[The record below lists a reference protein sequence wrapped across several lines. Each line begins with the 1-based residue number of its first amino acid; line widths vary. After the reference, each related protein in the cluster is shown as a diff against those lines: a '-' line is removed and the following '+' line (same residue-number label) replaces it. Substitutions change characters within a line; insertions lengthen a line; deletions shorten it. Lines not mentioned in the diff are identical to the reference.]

1 MFTCTDTDRFTTRIL
16 AGLVVAVTIVVGSL
30 THAITNIQTFA

>member
-1 MFTCTDTDRFTTRIL
+1 MFTCKTCDSYTTRVL

-30 THAITNIQTFA
+30 TYAASNVQAYL

>member
-1 MFTCTDTDRFTTRIL
+1 MFTRNTCDSYTTRVL

-30 THAITNIQTFA
+30 TYAVSNVQAFA